1 MNKFQSLVGQN
12 GNDVLKRRAEALAT
26 HAEIAQSAIV
36 NKLKQEKTKIEL
48 DILNLTD
55 LAPETNDSLRPGS
68 KDWDATTWA
77 RNLQKAKQDL
87 YNVKIQLQLA
97 EETYNEY
104 FTELEPKDNG
114 NTRIDE

>member
-1 MNKFQSLVGQN
+1 MNKFQTLISQN
-12 GNDVLKRRAEALAT
+12 ENEVLKRRAEALAT

-48 DILNLTD
+48 EILNLTD
-55 LAPETNDSLRPGS
+55 LAPDTTDSLRPGG

-77 RNLQKAKQDL
+77 KNLQKAKQDL
-87 YNVKIQLQLA
+87 YNIKIQLQLA

-104 FTELEPKDNG
+104 FTELDESV
-114 NTRIDE
+114 NTL